1 MDIGNNIGIAY
12 RDVIIAPPVIVGD
25 FCLTR
30 LAEVDIKIELVE
42 VGTYKVSVTPNG
54 TERNYKEF
62 HHSTKCGGV
71 D

>member
-54 TERNYKEF
+54 TEVYKLGEERDN
-62 HHSTKCGGV
+62 S
-71 D
+71 DID